1 MYVGSLYLFVINHW
15 NAIFLTLRHKDK
27 EFGCTI
33 SYFKFLCHIFKFL
46 KSSII
51 WMVDAKRRRLWRPR
65 CSLCK
70 QLAIYRR
77 V

>member
-33 SYFKFLCHIFKFL
+33 SYFNFFCHIFKFL
-46 KSSII
+46 ESSII